1 VKNIK
6 KNNLHLFVYVF
17 TTQDFAALAVAAEV
31 SFEEVEVT
39 VEAFALVAVAAAPQI
54 ALRAVEYHF
63 AIAINGALKM
73 LLELG
78 SAVTE
83 DVRSAIFLSFESGD
97 GAHDFFKPSNSAC
110 GFW

>member
-1 VKNIK
+1 M
-6 KNNLHLFVYVF
+6 
-17 TTQDFAALAVAAEV
+17 
-31 SFEEVEVT
+31 
-39 VEAFALVAVAAAPQI
+39 LVAGVAGVVVAAAPQI
-54 ALRAVEYHF
+54 ALRAVEYHL

-78 SAVTE
+78 SAITE

-97 GAHDFFKPSNSAC
+97 GAHDFFKPSKSAC